1 MKNNLAYKR
10 NSDLITLN
18 AQWFKADNCN
28 LSTSLSLSNKN
39 PVPDYYVFFAINPKQ
54 DSDEFSDQDGM
65 LNNSVIFRLEPS
77 QCFAI
82 CETIILIS
90 GGRVS
95 ETESFEIKTDPT
107 ISAYKSQ
114 LKSLR
119 FNEEYD
125 DSNKVTKVILNITVD
140 KQPFTCSIDL
150 PTALSIKDV
159 LKEYAKK
166 TIDLNVSA
174 RVGQ

>member
-1 MKNNLAYKR
+1 MRNNLAYTR
-10 NSDLITLN
+10 NNDLITLN

-28 LSTSLSLSNKN
+28 LSTSLSQSSKN

-54 DSDEFSDQDGM
+54 DSDEFSDQSGM
-65 LNNSVIFRLEPS
+65 LNNPVIFRLEPS

-82 CETIILIS
+82 CETISLIS
-90 GGRVS
+90 DGRVS

-119 FNEEYD
+119 LNKDYD
-125 DSNKVTKVILNITVD
+125 DNNKVTRVILNIAVD
-140 KQPFTCSIDL
+140 GKPFTCSIDL

-159 LKEYAKK
+159 LQEYVKK
-166 TIDLNVSA
+166 AIDLNVSA
-174 RVGQ
+174 RVVQ

>member
-1 MKNNLAYKR
+1 MRNNLAYKR
-10 NSDLITLN
+10 NTDLITLN

-28 LSTSLSLSNKN
+28 LSTSLSLSSKN
-39 PVPDYYVFFAINPKQ
+39 PIPDYYVFFAIIPKQ
-54 DSDEFSDQDGM
+54 DSDEFSDQSGM

-82 CETIILIS
+82 CETISLIS
-90 GGRVS
+90 VGKVS

-114 LKSLR
+114 LKSLKL
-119 FNEEYD
+119 NEEYD
-125 DSNKVTKVILNITVD
+125 DSNKVTRVIIKIAVD
-140 KQPFTCSIDL
+140 DQPFTCSIDL

-159 LKEYAKK
+159 LREFAKK
-166 TIDLNVSA
+166 AIDLNVSA
-174 RVGQ
+174 RVDQ

>member
-1 MKNNLAYKR
+1 MRNNLAYKR
-10 NSDLITLN
+10 NNDLITLN

-28 LSTSLSLSNKN
+28 LSTSLSQSSKN

-54 DSDEFSDQDGM
+54 DSGEFSNRNGM

-77 QCFAI
+77 QCFGI
-82 CETIILIS
+82 CESLGLIS
-90 GGRVS
+90 DGRVS
-95 ETESFEIKTDPT
+95 DTESFEIKTDPT

-114 LKSLR
+114 LKSLK

-125 DSNKVTKVILNITVD
+125 DSNKVTTVIIEIAVD
-140 KQPFTCSIDL
+140 GLPFSCLLDL

-159 LKEYAKK
+159 LQEYAKK
-166 TIDLNVSA
+166 AIDLNVSA
-174 RVGQ
+174 RVDQ

>member
-1 MKNNLAYKR
+1 MRNNLAYKR
-10 NSDLITLN
+10 NNDLITLN

-28 LSTSLSLSNKN
+28 LSTSLSQSSKN

-54 DSDEFSDQDGM
+54 DSDEFCDQSGM

-77 QCFAI
+77 QCFVI
-82 CETIILIS
+82 CETISLIS
-90 GGRVS
+90 DGRVS

-125 DSNKVTKVILNITVD
+125 DNNKVTNVILNIAVD
-140 KQPFTCSIDL
+140 GQPFTCSIDL

-159 LKEYAKK
+159 LQEYAKK
-166 TIDLNVSA
+166 AINLNVSA
-174 RVGQ
+174 RVDQ